1 MAFRDEAAHR
11 HRPRGLVHHLEGTA
25 ANVHDLTPS
34 GKLLHGEEER
44 VWGDSGYRGIGKR
57 AEHAHRDV
65 SWRIAMPPGKRR
77 TLAPGSAAARAE
89 KAKARVRARVE
100 HPFRIIKRVFGCD
113 MVRYRGLERNV
124 QRLALLPGF
133 SNLMIAQPHLS

>member
-1 MAFRDEAAHR
+1 MLSQSHR
-11 HRPRGLVHHLEGTA
+11 HRPPGSGAPSGGNGRQRR
-25 ANVHDLTPS
+25 DLTPS
-34 GKLLHGEEER
+34 GRLLHGEEEQVR
-44 VWGDSGYRGIGKR
+44 GDSGYRGIGKR

-65 SWRIAMPPGKRR
+65 SWRIAMPSGQRR
-77 TLAPGSAAARAE
+77 TLAPDSAAARAE

-100 HPFRIIKRVFGCD
+100 HPFRIVKRVFGCD
-113 MVRYRGLERNV
+113 MVRYRGLDRNV

>member
-1 MAFRDEAAHR
+1 M
-11 HRPRGLVHHLEGTA
+11 
-25 ANVHDLTPS
+25 
-34 GKLLHGEEER
+34 
-44 VWGDSGYRGIGKR
+44 
-57 AEHAHRDV
+57 
-65 SWRIAMPPGKRR
+65 SWQIAMPPSQRR

-113 MVRYRGLERNV
+113 MVRYRGLDKNV
-124 QRLALLPGF
+124 QRLAPLPGF